1 MKVEFVGL
9 GVTHGYVHDESTNL
23 KKLAKQ
29 IKDETDVATD
39 IRGENLIVAG
49 NVVPM
54 GGAVVIKGGS
64 ASTLSA
70 DAFNAQYREVIDFDT
85 EALNKSIGKI
95 EKRLDAVEEFK
106 KASESK
112 AATED
117 KTPKAASKAKA
128 VPVVEENTPEENT
141 PEGDGAK

>member
-9 GVTHGYVHDESTNL
+9 GITHGYVHDESTNL

-70 DAFNAQYREVIDFDT
+70 DAFNTQYREVIDFDT

-106 KASESK
+106 KVSEAKSELD
-112 AATED
+112 A
-117 KTPKAASKAKA
+117 KTPKAAGKAKA
-128 VPVVEENTPEENT
+128 DPVVEENTPED
-141 PEGDGAK
+141 GGAK